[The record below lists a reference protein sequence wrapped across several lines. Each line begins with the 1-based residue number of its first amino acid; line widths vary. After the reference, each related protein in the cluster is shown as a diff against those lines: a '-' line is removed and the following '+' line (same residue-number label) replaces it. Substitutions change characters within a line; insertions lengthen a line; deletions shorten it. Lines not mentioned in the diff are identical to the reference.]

1 MLSAKISEV
10 EQRGSAAAGEGSC
23 KAAYIS
29 KQEKPNAW
37 AKPLIKTTE
46 TTVNNDAKAVAQN
59 NGKVATP
66 VKAAAPVKA
75 AVSAAAP
82 KAAPTTNGS
91 DAAPKPAVAKPGTP
105 KASKAAKTVTITE
118 PPKQNGAVSSGGNPW
133 KTPAAVV
140 KVPTKA
146 SDPLDNENWPSLE
159 MGPKG
164 ESIPKPAVKLPE
176 TEVISSP
183 KITPTV
189 VEVVPEEEELE
200 LTGPN
205 ERMEGADDVLNA
217 DMSPRKKKKWVPL
230 PVEIK
235 TTTND
240 EKLASHYQRIGR
252 PADRTNT
259 SRFNLENEDRANR
272 RGRRGANN
280 NFRSRTRSSVDPSQ
294 QQGEAI
300 AGGGSGRPGFAAM
313 PFPAT
318 FDGTTAM
325 PYMPAFAGLHFGGPY
340 FYSQPFFNPP
350 PVEPE
355 SVKDMVKKQVAYY
368 FSPSNLQGDFFLR
381 SQMDKEGWVALTL
394 IASFYRIRNMSTDL
408 TLIAQSIAECPDVE
422 YKDGFLR
429 KRDDWPDFL
438 ASETSFGEGEGGSPG
453 RPSLNELDK
462 ADNYIPGLPVEGLEP
477 PVQREMQDTRDESS
491 PKQQTVE
498 EWQEVKRRSRART
511 DSRPRTASEVK
522 AEPEELDFQFED
534 GDEVFP
540 GSRRTFSRN
549 VANVNNADEDWD
561 SDHEDM
567 TDDMTDAEIAKIVL
581 VHQTPPAFKKHPQG
595 DKHPGDHS
603 SKADRLFN
611 KDLFEIINEGL
622 YRYEEELEDVPGVEK
637 VGSYEHKNVDLVS
650 QEAFDM
656 MREREDKEEQ
666 APPPPMPKPL
676 LVESHLN
683 PDAKPFFIP
692 EDSADKAPRQRTKS
706 DSSCEAGTQ
715 TKVKKDVR
723 FNPRFYPLP
732 DKKSSDPESDQQSGE
747 LPRKRKTKYS
757 SNPPL
762 ESPVGWVMGNKPRYN
777 SVSCDDMTTPSSLP
791 QSLPKYNHPSHD
803 LLKENGFTQTV
814 YHKYHQKCLKDR
826 RKMGM
831 GLSQEM
837 NTLFRFWSFFLRA
850 NFNRKMYEE
859 FRSLAVEDA
868 RAGARYGL
876 ECLFRFYS
884 YGLEKRF
891 RSDIFRDFMDETL
904 NDYDNDNVY
913 GLEKFWAFLRYY
925 KGDSSR
931 LKVKPRITKLL
942 EKYKT
947 LDDFRREMFPEAYGL
962 PPRQR
967 TASQSENIARNHSAS
982 SSEGRRSRTTSC
994 TVDLS
999 SHAQS
1004 RA

>member
-1 MLSAKISEV
+1 
-10 EQRGSAAAGEGSC
+10 
-23 KAAYIS
+23 
-29 KQEKPNAW
+29 
-37 AKPLIKTTE
+37 
-46 TTVNNDAKAVAQN
+46 
-59 NGKVATP
+59 
-66 VKAAAPVKA
+66 
-75 AVSAAAP
+75 
-82 KAAPTTNGS
+82 
-91 DAAPKPAVAKPGTP
+91 
-105 KASKAAKTVTITE
+105 
-118 PPKQNGAVSSGGNPW
+118 
-133 KTPAAVV
+133 
-140 KVPTKA
+140 
-146 SDPLDNENWPSLE
+146 
-159 MGPKG
+159 
-164 ESIPKPAVKLPE
+164 
-176 TEVISSP
+176 
-183 KITPTV
+183 
-189 VEVVPEEEELE
+189 
-200 LTGPN
+200 
-205 ERMEGADDVLNA
+205 
-217 DMSPRKKKKWVPL
+217 
-230 PVEIK
+230 
-235 TTTND
+235 
-240 EKLASHYQRIGR
+240 
-252 PADRTNT
+252 
-259 SRFNLENEDRANR
+259 
-272 RGRRGANN
+272 
-280 NFRSRTRSSVDPSQ
+280 
-294 QQGEAI
+294 
-300 AGGGSGRPGFAAM
+300 
-313 PFPAT
+313 
-318 FDGTTAM
+318 
-325 PYMPAFAGLHFGGPY
+325 
-340 FYSQPFFNPP
+340 
-350 PVEPE
+350 
-355 SVKDMVKKQVAYY
+355 
-368 FSPSNLQGDFFLR
+368 
-381 SQMDKEGWVALTL
+381 
-394 IASFYRIRNMSTDL
+394 
-408 TLIAQSIAECPDVE
+408 
-422 YKDGFLR
+422 
-429 KRDDWPDFL
+429 
-438 ASETSFGEGEGGSPG
+438 
-453 RPSLNELDK
+453 LNELDK
-462 ADNYIPGLPVEGLEP
+462 ADNYIPGLPVEGLEA
-477 PVQREMQDTRDESS
+477 PVQREMPDTREESS

-540 GSRRTFSRN
+540 GSRRTFSTTIS
-549 VANVNNADEDWD
+549 ASHADEDWD

-622 YRYEEELEDVPGVEK
+622 YRYEEELEDVPGAEK
-637 VGSYEHKNVDLVS
+637 LSSSYEHKNVDLVS
-650 QEAFDM
+650 QEAFDLL
-656 MREREDKEEQ
+656 RQKEDKEEQ

-683 PDAKPFFIP
+683 PDAKPFVIP
-692 EDSADKAPRQRTKS
+692 EDGADKAPRQRTKS
-706 DSSCEAGTQ
+706 DSSCQTQDSTQ

-732 DKKSSDPESDQQSGE
+732 DKKSSDPESDPQSGE

-777 SVSCDDMTTPSSLP
+777 SVSCDDITPSSLP

-859 FRSLAVEDA
+859 FRFLAVEDA

-913 GLEKFWAFLRYY
+913 GLEKFWAFLKYY

-967 TASQSENIARNHSAS
+967 TSSQSENSNRNNSTS

-999 SHAQS
+999 SHAQK